1 MSKLTLFNRNQ
12 IDSELLLSQSKI
24 AREKEDFDQELGKV
38 RDFYSGQSFY

>member
-12 IDSELLLSQSKI
+12 IVSELLLSQSKI
-24 AREKEDFDQELGKV
+24 AQEKENFDQELEKV